1 LEKNK
6 EISGRF
12 LENFRRLEVFPNYY
26 DLQVKLNQ
34 KNPNADWT
42 NGLFAESSLTSSYV
56 SSLVKSLKPNS
67 YPEGEGYFLETKFI
81 DPKRVSSILNLLGVN
96 WLINLDSEKKN
107 LIATWKKQKET
118 KYFNLEKVDGGN
130 LFEVTKL
137 RLVPVESNWN
147 KTVEDWWL
155 EKGQLKDLP
164 YKAANKKLLSNN
176 DQEGKVEIV
185 NSNAQKTLYK
195 LRVSSEKPVTVL
207 AKLSYFPSWR
217 VFQNGKQIPLY
228 QAAPNLMLFSAS
240 GLVTLEYTTPVVQI
254 VGYLLT
260 LLGLF
265 LTILLIIRK
274 EK

>member
-1 LEKNK
+1 
-6 EISGRF
+6 
-12 LENFRRLEVFPNYY
+12 
-26 DLQVKLNQ
+26 
-34 KNPNADWT
+34 
-42 NGLFAESSLTSSYV
+42 
-56 SSLVKSLKPNS
+56 
-67 YPEGEGYFLETKFI
+67 
-81 DPKRVSSILNLLGVN
+81 
-96 WLINLDSEKKN
+96 
-107 LIATWKKQKET
+107 
-118 KYFNLEKVDGGN
+118 
-130 LFEVTKL
+130 
-137 RLVPVESNWN
+137 
-147 KTVEDWWL
+147 
-155 EKGQLKDLP
+155 
-164 YKAANKKLLSNN
+164 LSNN